1 MLSQQAQA
9 LTTLILARHILVA
22 QALEANATAEYLTAL
37 HEPPF
42 DRLRPSSEDDETIH
56 RRFREIAAE
65 LALFPALLADLERR
79 IDEAWL
85 GLSGVTLR
93 PSA

>member
-1 MLSQQAQA
+1 MLTREACD
-9 LTTLILARHILVA
+9 LTTLILARHILLA
-22 QALEANATAEYLTAL
+22 QTVEAGATFDYLSAL

-42 DRLRPSSEDDETIH
+42 DRIRPSADSEAAIH

-79 IDEAWL
+79 IGDAWA
-85 GLSGVTLR
+85 SVRGVTPR
-93 PSA
+93 PVP